1 MISQSFLTGMPPA
14 TTATDETPRVLQHG
28 CLVVETSRLGI
39 IAAENSGFSECLGA
53 FFLRRRGNDH

>member
-1 MISQSFLTGMPPA
+1 MICRSFLIGMPPV
-14 TTATDETPRVLQHG
+14 TTAADEALRVLQHG

-53 FFLRRRGNDH
+53 FIF

>member
-53 FFLRRRGNDH
+53 FLF